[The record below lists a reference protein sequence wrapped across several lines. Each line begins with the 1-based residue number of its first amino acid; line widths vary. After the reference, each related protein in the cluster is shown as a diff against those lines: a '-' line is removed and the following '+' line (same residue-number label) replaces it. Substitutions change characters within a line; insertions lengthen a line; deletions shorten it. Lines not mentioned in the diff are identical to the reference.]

1 MGKQRLIALGFA
13 LLCGVLAVTLA
24 VQWRNQ
30 QLRRFAALEKRLREH
45 YQEPIALIVAAKDLP
60 EGTAVEAIHLTTAN
74 VPQQFAQP
82 YAVRTP
88 EELVGKVTLAPIAA
102 GEQVLLNKLRRP
114 EEAPIGS
121 ALSTLMPK
129 GKRAVTITVDTITGV
144 GGFVR
149 PGDMVDVLW
158 TVRMPQAGQE
168 EGQVV
173 TLTLFQDV
181 PALAI
186 GHEVAG
192 GSSGP
197 KSSKERAE
205 EPSAFLVTLALTPQE
220 AALLLYVREQG
231 RIQLSLRPR
240 GDKGQQVNVP
250 PAGMST
256 LMQSVLGKD
265 AVAPPPKPTR
275 NVEVYKGL
283 ERSVVSVN
291 E

>member
-13 LLCGVLAVTLA
+13 LLCGILAVTFA

-45 YQEPIALIVAAKDLP
+45 YRDPVAIVVAAKELP
-60 EGTAVEAIHLTTAN
+60 EGTAVEAAHLATAN
-74 VPQQFAQP
+74 VPEEFVQP

-88 EELVGKVTLAPIAA
+88 SDLLGKVTVAPIAV
-102 GEQVLLNKLRRP
+102 GEQILLNKLRRP
-114 EEAPIGS
+114 EEGS
-121 ALSTLMPK
+121 TGTLSTLMPK
-129 GKRAVTITVDTITGV
+129 GKRAVTITVDAITGV

-158 TVRMPQAGQE
+158 TVKLPQAGQE
-168 EGQVV
+168 EGQIV
-173 TLTLFQDV
+173 TFTLFQDV

-186 GHEVAG
+186 GREALG
-192 GSSGP
+192 GSSGV
-197 KSSKERAE
+197 KASQGQE
-205 EPSAFLVTLALTPQE
+205 EPDAFLVTLALTPQE

-240 GDKGQQVNVP
+240 GDKGQQVKVA
-250 PAGMST
+250 PASMNT
-256 LMQSVLGKD
+256 LMESVLGKE
-265 AVAPPPKPTR
+265 ATNQPPPKSSHA
-275 NVEVYKGL
+275 VEIFKGP
-283 ERSVVSVN
+283 ERSVVTVN